1 MARNYDIKAVA
12 DRLSKYGVIG
22 RDGLTDEQ
30 ITEAIQLLPT
40 FYRTLLT
47 QSGFEERA
55 ARALATKFRD
65 AGRRSAPWKAFSSKV
80 AGRPQD
86 GADGNRINRW
96 LMPTDHKQY
105 ATQREA
111 TLVEIAFYMQALS
124 FKDSPRVPHETFGE
138 DWNWITGHKVE
149 PGQFK
154 DPVQLRDISLVKVIE
169 SPRMIT
175 SGHIYPLDRG
185 GKHEVGNVF
194 LVLHRSNQMQ
204 GNMTLPEFLQLSD
217 FIVKRHREDGTF
229 PSETSEGFMEDIDFF
244 DSPHG

>member
-1 MARNYDIKAVA
+1 MARIYDLEAVA
-12 DRLSKYGVIG
+12 DKLSQLGAIG
-22 RDGLTDEQ
+22 RENLTDDEV
-30 ITEAIQLLPT
+30 TEAIQLLPT
-40 FYRTLLT
+40 FYRALLT
-47 QSGFEERA
+47 QSGFDDRP
-55 ARALATKFRD
+55 ARALTTKFRD

-96 LMPTDHKQY
+96 LLPEDHKQY

-111 TLVEIAFYMQALS
+111 TLVEIAFYMQALA
-124 FKDSPRVPHETFGE
+124 FKDSPKVPHEKFSE
-138 DWNWITGHKVE
+138 HWEWITGHPIL
-149 PGQFK
+149 PGYFK
-154 DPVQLRDISLVKVIE
+154 DPVQLRDISILKVIE
-169 SPRMIT
+169 NPRMIT
-175 SGHIYPLDRG
+175 SGHITPLDRG

-217 FIVKRHREDGTF
+217 YIVKRHRDDGTF
-229 PSETSEGFMEDIDFF
+229 PTSESEGFMETIDFF

>member
-1 MARNYDIKAVA
+1 MARKYDLLDVA
-12 DRLSKYGVIG
+12 NQLNRYGSMGREKLS
-22 RDGLTDEQ
+22 DEQ
-30 ITEAIQLLPT
+30 VTEVIQLLPT

-47 QSGFEERA
+47 QAGFEEKA
-55 ARALATKFRD
+55 ARALTTKFRD

-96 LMPTDHKQY
+96 LMPEDHKQY

-124 FKDSPRVPHETFGE
+124 FKDSPEVPQSEFAE
-138 DWNWITGHKVE
+138 SWKWITGHKVLPNE
-149 PGQFK
+149 FK
-154 DPVQLRDISLVKVIE
+154 DPVQLRDISLFKVIE

-175 SGHIYPLDRG
+175 SGHIFPLDRG

-217 FIVKRHREDGTF
+217 FIVQKHRELGTF
-229 PSETSEGFMEDIDFF
+229 PEATSEGFMETIDFF